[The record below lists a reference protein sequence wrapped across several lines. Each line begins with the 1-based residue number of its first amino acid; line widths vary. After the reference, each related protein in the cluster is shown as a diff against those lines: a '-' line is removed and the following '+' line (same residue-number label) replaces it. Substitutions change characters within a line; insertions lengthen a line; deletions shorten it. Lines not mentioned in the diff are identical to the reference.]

1 MKYFLSGQKPDVK
14 IKNQHLI
21 SIHLVP
27 LQLRNVFKQD
37 NEKAAEKKTAGGLS
51 DHAGTMHGQLISSA
65 RRGGYVGMDP
75 EKAEHTSS
83 GQSVAV
89 QLPGDHSRG

>member
-27 LQLRNVFKQD
+27 LQLRNVFKKD
-37 NEKAAEKKTAGGLS
+37 NEEAAEKRRPAG
-51 DHAGTMHGQLISSA
+51 
-65 RRGGYVGMDP
+65 
-75 EKAEHTSS
+75 
-83 GQSVAV
+83 
-89 QLPGDHSRG
+89 